1 MDLFS
6 EKRILTV
13 SQLTALVRGVLE
25 ENFQQ
30 VWVEGEISN
39 LAQPSSGHCYFTLK
53 DGTAQIRCVM
63 FRGAARMLRFR
74 PQDGMG
80 LIARGRLSVY
90 DQRGD
95 YQLLV
100 EYLEPKGVGA
110 LQLAFQQLKERLARE
125 GLFDERHK
133 KPLPLLPQRIGIV
146 TSPTGAA
153 IHDILHVLNRRF
165 ANLEILLYPVKV
177 QGEGAGGEIAAAI
190 REFNRHGQVD
200 VLIVGR
206 GGGSLEDLWAFNEE
220 VVARS
225 IHASKIPVISAVGHE
240 VDVTIADLVADL
252 RAPTPSAAAEL
263 VVGSKV
269 ELEERLILLEHR
281 LQQAM
286 RHCFADLRGR
296 LTASTR
302 ALRDPTTL
310 LGHAAQR
317 VDDLAERLAQAT
329 RWGVAARKERLER
342 RIGQLRMASPLL
354 KVERGR
360 ELLISCQA
368 RNAAALCRQLDRNR
382 ERLAIAGSAL
392 HALSPLLTLGRG
404 YAVVQKYPELAVVK
418 DAGQLAAGD
427 RLNVILQKGEVD
439 CLVEKVKE

>member
-1 MDLFS
+1 
-6 EKRILTV
+6 
-13 SQLTALVRGVLE
+13 
-25 ENFQQ
+25 
-30 VWVEGEISN
+30 
-39 LAQPSSGHCYFTLK
+39 
-53 DGTAQIRCVM
+53 M

-90 DQRGD
+90 DQRGE

-110 LQLAFQQLKERLARE
+110 LQLAFQQLKERLTRE

-165 ANLEILLYPVKV
+165 TNLEILLYPVKV
-177 QGEGAGGEIAAAI
+177 QGEGAGEEIAAAI
-190 REFNRHGQVD
+190 RDFNRHGQVD

-225 IHASKIPVISAVGHE
+225 IHASKIPVITAVGHE

-269 ELEERLILLEHR
+269 ELEERLLLLDHR
-281 LQQAM
+281 LRQAM
-286 RHCFADLRGR
+286 RHRFADLRGR

-302 ALRDPTTL
+302 ALRDPTAL

-360 ELLISCQA
+360 ELLITCQA
-368 RNAAALCRQLDRNR
+368 RNEAALRRQLDRSR

-404 YAVVQKYPELAVVK
+404 YAVVQKYPELVVVK
-418 DAGQLAAGD
+418 DAAQVAAGD
-427 RLNVILQKGEVD
+427 RLNVILQDGELD
-439 CLVEKVKE
+439 CLVEGVGGGTAASGRRR